1 MEAGAQRRLAIIL
14 AVLMH
19 LLLAA
24 FLLVGLKWKNQEPE
38 PVQAELWQASDT
50 RARPEN
56 ARTVAQ
62 APAPE
67 ETRLNRPPAEPV
79 VPPEPP
85 ARAEPQRAEPQRA
98 EPQRAEPPPAPKAVA
113 PPRLVEPSAADIAV
127 QKRKEEERRREE
139 AARLAEERKRQ
150 EAKKLAEEKSKK
162 DAEKARREAEER
174 RLAEEKHKLDEE
186 KKKLEARKLA
196 EEKAKRD
203 AERKAREAEDEKLAE
218 RLRAD
223 TISRMQQQ
231 IPDTRP
237 RQDTV
242 PDKRPRQET
251 VAEARPRVEPAE
263 PRAKPEPNGPRPK
276 PEPADTRAKAEPSE
290 QRPKPEPADARA
302 KAEPSE
308 QRPKPEPADA
318 RAKAEP
324 AEQRP
329 KPEPADSRPR
339 ADNTETRAKQDAP
352 KTGAPGGARE
362 GNVNQGQ
369 SSGVGGTGSSA
380 DAGYAARIRSAIRAN
395 TVFNASGL
403 VGNPQARFLVTL
415 SPSCEVLQVRL
426 EASSGNKAW
435 DEAAERAIA
444 RTSPF
449 PRPPSGP
456 CDRSLEISHRPRE
469 VVL

>member
-302 KAEPSE
+302 KAEP
-308 QRPKPEPADA
+308 
-318 RAKAEP
+318 

-339 ADNTETRAKQDAP
+339 ADNTEPRAKQDAP

-456 CDRSLEISHRPRE
+456 CDRYLEISHRPRE

>member
-302 KAEPSE
+302 KAEP
-308 QRPKPEPADA
+308 
-318 RAKAEP
+318 

>member
-1 MEAGAQRRLAIIL
+1 MEARAQRRLAIVL

-38 PVQAELWQASDT
+38 PVQAELWQAIDT
-50 RARPEN
+50 RARPED
-56 ARTVAQ
+56 AKAVAQ
-62 APAPE
+62 ALAAADPK
-67 ETRLNRPPAEPV
+67 LNRSPPEPV
-79 VPPEPP
+79 SAPEPP

-98 EPQRAEPPPAPKAVA
+98 DPPPAPKAVA
-113 PPRLVEPSAADIAV
+113 PPKLVEPSAADIAV
-127 QKRKEEERRREE
+127 QKRKEEERRKEE
-139 AARLAEERKRQ
+139 AARLAEEKKRQ
-150 EAKKLAEEKSKK
+150 EAKKLAEERSKK

-174 RLAEEKHKLDEE
+174 RLAEEKYKLDEE

-203 AERKAREAEDEKLAE
+203 AERKTREAEDEKLAE

-223 TISRMQQQ
+223 TIARMQQQ

-242 PDKRPRQET
+242 PDKRPRQEM
-251 VAEARPRVEPAE
+251 VAEARPRVESAE
-263 PRAKPEPNGPRPK
+263 P
-276 PEPADTRAKAEPSE
+276 
-290 QRPKPEPADARA
+290 
-302 KAEPSE
+302 
-308 QRPKPEPADA
+308 

-324 AEQRP
+324 AEQRIKAEP
-329 KPEPADSRPR
+329 AEQRIKAEPADTRAKTEPAEPRSKPEPAENRPR
-339 ADNTETRAKQDAP
+339 ADNIETRAKQDPP
-352 KTGAPGGARE
+352 KTGAPSSARE
-362 GNVNQGQ
+362 GNLNQGQ
-369 SSGVGGTGSSA
+369 ASGVGGTGTSA

-395 TVFNASGL
+395 TVFNASG
-403 VGNPQARFLVTL
+403 VPGNPQARFLVTL

-449 PRPPSGP
+449 PRPPAGP